1 MTKSVSVDCREI
13 VDVESFHDVFAKAF
27 GFPEFYGRNRDAWI
41 DCMMRLDEPFSAVSV
56 ARGEVVCLSLDY
68 AAELKARLP
77 DVLSDIL
84 EMAAFV
90 NWRRIEMGEAPVMVV
105 AAYA

>member
-41 DCMMRLDEPFSAVSV
+41 DCIMRLDEPFSGVSV
-56 ARGEVVCLSLDY
+56 ACGQIVCLSLDH

-77 DVLSDIL
+77 DVFSDIL

-90 NWRRIEMGEAPVMVV
+90 NWRRIEVGEAPVMVV
-105 AAYA
+105 AADA